1 METFMPHCRIIANC
15 EKLSKVISPL
25 RSRSLLLRVPAPSD
39 K

>member
-15 EKLSKVISPL
+15 EKLSKVIGPL
-25 RSRSLLLRVPAPSD
+25 KSRCLLIRIPAPSD